1 MRTILVAIDG
11 SDIALRALDFAQR
24 QAAAMP
30 GTRLH
35 VLHVQPPMR
44 VYGEIGVYVGK
55 EHMREIA
62 AVEGQAILDAAREHL
77 GARASDAS
85 FEQLDG
91 VPGEVIPQR
100 AAELGSECIVMGTH
114 GRGRLG
120 SALMGSVA
128 QSVVHHSSVPVA
140 LVR

>member
-11 SDIALRALDFAQR
+11 SDTGLRALDFARR
-24 QAAAMP
+24 QAASMP

-62 AVEGQAILDAAREHL
+62 AVEGKAILEGAREHL
-77 GARASDAS
+77 GTAANDSD
-85 FEQLDG
+85 FEQIDG
-91 VPGEVIPQR
+91 DPGDVIPAR
-100 AAELGSECIVMGTH
+100 AAELGSDWIVIGTH
-114 GRGRLG
+114 GRGRIG
-120 SALMGSVA
+120 SAVMGSVA
-128 QSVVHHSSVPVA
+128 QSVVHHSSVPVT